1 MVEFKTPG
9 EGRRCGRSAA
19 DSAICLMH
27 NNLSSD
33 TVYYFGV
40 VAYNASG
47 SSQMSDVVHC
57 HTLADSQSTL
67 PSTLP
72 RPSVCLSVTW
82 SRQRVYETVERPS
95 VRPSVC
101 PIDRQQQQRRAASL
115 LLSALQT
122 GYIDR

>member
-1 MVEFKTPG
+1 LVVEFKTPG

-72 RPSVCLSVTW
+72 RPSVC
-82 SRQRVYETVERPS
+82 
-95 VRPSVC
+95 